1 MNQFFKILTCPKCNR
16 EYPINELQNLCICG
30 APLLAYIQVENK
42 SDPLD
47 MIIFDDESLWRY
59 RKLLPINDENNR
71 VTLGEGM
78 TPLKLEVEL
87 GTVLGLD
94 NLFLKDEGVNPTG
107 SFKDRGMA
115 VAISRASELGVTKV
129 SLPSAGNAGVA
140 AAAYADAAGMECSV
154 FIPDDTPLSFSE
166 GCQEYGASVS
176 PVKGTITDAGRA
188 MSETLDKS
196 WFNLSTLKEPYRVE
210 GKKTMGY
217 ELAEQLDWKL
227 PDVIL
232 YPTGGGTGLIGMWK
246 AFDEMEKLG
255 WIGNERPKMVTVQ
268 SKGCAPIVK
277 AFHEGKDFAEHW
289 ENAKTNALG
298 LRVPSA
304 AGDFL
309 MLEALRKSEGT
320 AIVVSEDEIIEG
332 IRIVEKHTE
341 LSPAPEGGAAVIAVK
356 KLVENQFLNGT
367 ESVLVFITGSKE
379 KYSDLY

>member
-1 MNQFFKILTCPKCNR
+1 M
-16 EYPINELQNLCICG
+16 
-30 APLLAYIQVENK
+30 
-42 SDPLD
+42 
-47 MIIFDDESLWRY
+47 
-59 RKLLPINDENNR
+59 LPINDENER

-78 TPLKLEVEL
+78 TPLKREVEL

-94 NLFLKDEGVNPTG
+94 KLILKDEGVNPTG

-115 VAISRASELGVTKV
+115 VAITRAKELGVTKV

-140 AAAYADAAGMECSV
+140 AAAYANAAGMECSV
-154 FIPDDTPLSFSE
+154 FIPDDTPSSFSKS
-166 GCQEYGASVS
+166 CHEYGANVS
-176 PVKGTITDAGRA
+176 MVKGTVADAEKA
-188 MSETLDKS
+188 MTETLDDS

-227 PDVIL
+227 PDAII

-255 WIGNERPKMVTVQ
+255 WIGKERPKMVSVQ
-268 SKGCAPIVK
+268 SEGCAPIVK

-304 AGDFL
+304 VGDFL
-309 MLEALRKSEGT
+309 MLRALRESEGT
-320 AIVVSEDEIIEG
+320 AIAVSEEEIIAG
-332 IRIVEKHTE
+332 IRLVEKHTG

-356 KLVENQFLNGT
+356 KLVENQFLKET

-379 KYSDLY
+379 KYSELF

>member
-1 MNQFFKILTCPKCNR
+1 
-16 EYPINELQNLCICG
+16 
-30 APLLAYIQVENK
+30 
-42 SDPLD
+42 
-47 MIIFDDESLWRY
+47 MIISEDESLWRY
-59 RKLLPINDENNR
+59 RKVLPINDENER

-78 TPLKLEVEL
+78 TPLKHEVEL
-87 GTVLGLD
+87 GKMLGSD

-107 SFKDRGMA
+107 SFKDRGMT
-115 VAISRASELGVTKV
+115 VAITRAKELGVTKV

-140 AAAYADAAGMECSV
+140 AAAYANAAGMECSV
-154 FIPDDTPLSFSE
+154 FIPDDTPSSFSKS
-166 GCQEYGASVS
+166 CLEYGADVS
-176 PVKGTITDAGRA
+176 MVRGTVIDAGKE
-188 MSETLDKS
+188 MSETLDES

-255 WIGNERPKMVTVQ
+255 WIGKERPKMVSVQ
-268 SKGCAPIVK
+268 SEGCAPIVK

-304 AGDFL
+304 VGDFL
-309 MLEALRKSEGT
+309 ILRALRESKGT
-320 AIVVSEDEIIEG
+320 AIAVGEEEIIEG
-332 IRIVEKHTE
+332 IRLVEKHTD

-356 KLVENQFLNGT
+356 KLVENQFLAET
-367 ESVLVFITGSKE
+367 ESVLAFITGSKE
-379 KYSDLY
+379 KYSELF